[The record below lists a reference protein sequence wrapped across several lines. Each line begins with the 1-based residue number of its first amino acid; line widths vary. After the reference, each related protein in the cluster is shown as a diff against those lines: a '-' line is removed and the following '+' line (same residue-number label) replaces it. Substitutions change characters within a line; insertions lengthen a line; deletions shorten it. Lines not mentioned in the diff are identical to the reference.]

1 MANRQTSPSPSAAG
15 IGNDPLRGGAG
26 QGQQKKSETDQQK
39 LAHPL
44 FELLPFHKKASS

>member
-15 IGNDPLRGGAG
+15 IGNDPCAAALARASR
-26 QGQQKKSETDQQK
+26 KKSETDQQK